1 MRPGILVLAV
11 APLLLG
17 FGCAFAAPETTTPP
31 DNRPAS
37 PPPKRVLGKYTIYTA
52 EKRAEVRGTVCLNTG
67 ILDFF
72 AANADSGK
80 EYETVLIL
88 DGECRELH
96 AALLALGAK
105 PGAMPESFKGDSATP
120 PPKEP
125 PAPGSRIGITL
136 RWSDDKGEH
145 TANAESWLI
154 DRATK
159 RPPEKLEWIFT
170 GSFSGK
176 DADGREVYVG
186 DLEKTPI
193 GLWYHKACVLNAASA
208 AGNPY
213 RGEALGF
220 EVNTAAVPKVGTE
233 VRVSFVLK

>member
-1 MRPGILVLAV
+1 MRRGISILA
-11 APLLLG
+11 AATLL
-17 FGCAFAAPETTTPP
+17 FAFARAFAAPETAAPP
-31 DNRPAS
+31 A
-37 PPPKRVLGKYTIYTA
+37 KRALGKYTIYPA
-52 EKRAEVRGTVCLNTG
+52 ERRAEVRATVCLNSG

-72 AANADSGK
+72 AVNADSGK
-80 EYETVLIL
+80 EYESVLIL
-88 DGECRELH
+88 EGQCHDLH

-105 PGAMPESFKGDSATP
+105 AGAMPESFKGDAAAP

-125 PAPGSRIGITL
+125 AVPGSRVGIVL
-136 RWSDDKGEH
+136 RWSDDKGGH

-176 DADGREVYVG
+176 TSDGQEVYVG
-186 DLEKTPI
+186 DMERTPV
-193 GLWYHKACVLNAASA
+193 GLWYRKACVLNAASA

-213 RGEALGF
+213 RGDTLGF
-220 EVNTAAVPKVGTE
+220 EVNSAAVPKAGTE
-233 VRVSFVLK
+233 VWVSFVLK

>member
-1 MRPGILVLAV
+1 MRRDISILA
-11 APLLLG
+11 AATLLFG
-17 FGCAFAAPETTTPP
+17 FARAFAAPETAAP
-31 DNRPAS
+31 S
-37 PPPKRVLGKYTIYTA
+37 SKRALGKYTIYAA
-52 EKRAEVRGTVCLNTG
+52 EKRAEVRATVCLNSG

-80 EYETVLIL
+80 EYESVLIL
-88 DGECRELH
+88 EGACHELH
-96 AALLALGAK
+96 AALLALGAR
-105 PGAMPESFKGDSATP
+105 PGAMPEPFKGDAAGP

-125 PAPGSRIGITL
+125 AAPGSRVGIAL

-176 DADGREVYVG
+176 DSNGQEVYVG
-186 DLEKTPI
+186 DLERTPV
-193 GLWYHKACVLNAASA
+193 GLWYRKACVLNAASA

-213 RGEALGF
+213 RGDTLGF

-233 VRVSFVLK
+233 VVVSFVLK

>member
-1 MRPGILVLAV
+1 MRRQISILA
-11 APLLLG
+11 AAALLFG
-17 FGCAFAAPETTTPP
+17 FARAFAAPET
-31 DNRPAS
+31 AV
-37 PPPKRVLGKYTIYTA
+37 PPPRRVLGKYTIYAA
-52 EKRAEVRGTVCLNTG
+52 EKRAEVRATVCLNSG

-80 EYETVLIL
+80 EYESVLIL
-88 DGECRELH
+88 EGQCHELH
-96 AALLALGAK
+96 AALLALGAR
-105 PGAMPESFKGDSATP
+105 PGAMPEAFKGDAAGP

-125 PAPGSRIGITL
+125 AAPGSRVAIAL
-136 RWSDDKGEH
+136 RWSDEKGEH

-170 GSFSGK
+170 GSFSGRTS
-176 DADGREVYVG
+176 DGQEVYVG
-186 DLEKTPI
+186 DIERTPV
-193 GLWYHKACVLNAASA
+193 GLWYRKACVLNAASA

-213 RGEALGF
+213 RGDTLGF

-233 VRVSFVLK
+233 VWVSFVLK

>member
-1 MRPGILVLAV
+1 MRRGISILA
-11 APLLLG
+11 AAILL
-17 FGCAFAAPETTTPP
+17 FGSARAFAAPETTV
-31 DNRPAS
+31 
-37 PPPKRVLGKYTIYTA
+37 PPPRRALGKYTIYAA
-52 EKRAEVRGTVCLNTG
+52 EKRAEVRATVCLTSG

-72 AANADSGK
+72 AVNADSGK
-80 EYETVLIL
+80 EYESVLVL
-88 DGECRELH
+88 EGACHDLH

-105 PGAMPESFKGDSATP
+105 PGAMPESFKGDAAGP

-125 PAPGSRIGITL
+125 AAAGSRVGIML

-145 TANAESWLI
+145 TANAESWLT

-176 DADGREVYVG
+176 DSEGHEVYVG
-186 DLEKTPI
+186 DMERTPV
-193 GLWYHKACVLNAASA
+193 GLWYRKACVLNAASA

-213 RGEALGF
+213 RGDTLGF
-220 EVNTAAVPKVGTE
+220 EINTAAVPRVGTE
-233 VRVSFVLK
+233 VWVSFVLK

>member
-1 MRPGILVLAV
+1 MRRGISILA
-11 APLLLG
+11 AATLL
-17 FGCAFAAPETTTPP
+17 FAFARAFAAPETAAPP
-31 DNRPAS
+31 A
-37 PPPKRVLGKYTIYTA
+37 KRALGKYTIYPA
-52 EKRAEVRGTVCLNTG
+52 ERRAEVRATVCLNSG

-72 AANADSGK
+72 AVNADSGK
-80 EYETVLIL
+80 EYESVLIL
-88 DGECRELH
+88 EGQCHDLH

-105 PGAMPESFKGDSATP
+105 AGAMPESFKGDAAAP

-125 PAPGSRIGITL
+125 AVPGSRVGIVL
-136 RWSDDKGEH
+136 RWSDDKGGH

-176 DADGREVYVG
+176 TSDGQEVYVG
-186 DLEKTPI
+186 DMERTPV
-193 GLWYHKACVLNAASA
+193 GLWYRKACVLNAASA

-213 RGEALGF
+213 RGVTLGF
-220 EVNTAAVPKVGTE
+220 EVNTSAIPKVGTE
-233 VRVSFVLK
+233 VWVSFVLK